1 VVPESR
7 VKRIAL
13 LAVVAAAIVAP
24 SAHATNECRG
34 LMVCVPV
41 AGPWVVTPS
50 VSRIEYDLACP
61 KGYVVAGLDA
71 EVTSRG
77 IDIGFMGALGSPVNP
92 GITTQRDAVFL
103 GRVVRGSPVGAT
115 FRPHIGCVP
124 AQGGGGRTPTVHQA
138 LAPGKPVDRRVIQVP
153 ASHNRSL
160 LGRCPKGERLSDAT
174 YAVGFYGAGPPT
186 AAEARAVHVAQKV
199 KNGTVILAIRSH
211 ADAVLQLD
219 LLCVA
224 A

>member
-1 VVPESR
+1 M
-7 VKRIAL
+7 KRSVL
-13 LAVVAAAIVAP
+13 LVLLVAAVVAP

-50 VSRIEYDLACP
+50 VSRVEYDLSCP

-77 IDIGFMGALGSPVNP
+77 IDVGFVGALGSPVNP

-103 GRVVRGSPVGAT
+103 GRVVRGSPAGAT

-124 AQGGGGRTPTVHQA
+124 AQGGGGRAPTVHDA
-138 LAPGKPVDRRVIQVP
+138 LAPGKPVDRRVVEVP
-153 ASHNRSL
+153 ASRNRSVHA
-160 LGRCPKGERLSDAT
+160 RCPKGERLTDAT
-174 YAVGFYGAGPPT
+174 FAVAFYGQTPPS
-186 AAEARAVHVAQKV
+186 AAAARSVRVAQSV
-199 KNGTVILAIRSH
+199 KNGAVMLAIRSH
-211 ADAVLQLD
+211 VNAVVQLD

-224 A
+224 T

>member
-1 VVPESR
+1 M
-7 VKRIAL
+7 KRIGL
-13 LAVVAAAIVAP
+13 LAVLAAAFVAP

-41 AGPWVVTPS
+41 AGPWVVTAS
-50 VSRIEYDLACP
+50 VSRVEYDLSCP
-61 KGYVVAGLDA
+61 KNYVVAGLDA

-77 IDIGFMGALGSPVNP
+77 IDVGFVGALGSPVNP

-103 GRVVRGSPVGAT
+103 GRVVRGSPLGAT

-124 AQGGGGRTPTVHQA
+124 AQGGGGRTPTVHDA
-138 LAPGKPVDRRVIQVP
+138 LAPGKPVDRRVVQVP
-153 ASHNRSL
+153 AQHNRSL
-160 LGRCPKGERLSDAT
+160 RARCPSHERLSDAT
-174 YAVGFYGAGPPT
+174 YAIGFYGAGPPT
-186 AAEARAVHVAQKV
+186 AAAARSVHVSQTV
-199 KNGTVILAIRSH
+199 KNGTVTLAIRSH
-211 ADAVLQLD
+211 TNAVVQLD

>member
-1 VVPESR
+1 MKR
-7 VKRIAL
+7 VMLLAL
-13 LAVVAAAIVAP
+13 LTAAIVAP

-41 AGPWVVTPS
+41 AGPWVVTPN
-50 VSRIEYDLACP
+50 VSRVEYDLSCP

-77 IDIGFMGALGSPVNP
+77 IDVTFVGALGSPVNP

-103 GRVVRGSPVGAT
+103 GRVVRGSPLGAT

-124 AQGGGGRTPTVHQA
+124 AQGGGGRAPTVHDA
-138 LAPGKPVDRRVIQVP
+138 LAPGKPVDRRVVEVS
-153 ASHNRSL
+153 ASRNRSVHA
-160 LGRCPKGERLSDAT
+160 RCPEGEQLSDAT
-174 YAVGFYGAGPPT
+174 YAVGFYSATPPS
-186 AAEARAVHVAQKV
+186 AAAARSVHVARTV
-199 KNGTVILAIRSH
+199 KNGTVTLAIRSH
-211 ADAVLQLD
+211 VKAVVQLD

-224 A
+224 T